1 MNNFDIKVTY
11 PNIELTEDML
21 EEFIIYMI
29 MSIFMLIIFLNMNG
43 NFVNNYYIIFIIL
56 LLL

>member
-43 NFVNNYYIIFIIL
+43 NFINNYYIIFIIL